1 MLCQIAD
8 ITNGVIS
15 LFASGRLSTKDYC
28 QQIVPIIK
36 EYQHESGKICIYIE
50 ADVLLEGWE
59 SQSLSGVGEIQLPTF
74 DALVLVGG
82 PDWFGNAVR
91 LMGPFMQGEVAWY
104 PLQDKPQAIEWITA
118 KLSCPLTL
126 ETDIT

>member
-8 ITNGVIS
+8 ITDGVIS
-15 LFASGRLSTKDYC
+15 LFASGRLSTRDYC
-28 QQIVPIIK
+28 QQIVPII
-36 EYQHESGKICIYIE
+36 EQYQTQSGKTCIYIE

-59 SQSLSGVGEIQLPTF
+59 SQSLAGVGEIKLPPF

-91 LMGPFMQGEVAWY
+91 LMGPFMQGEVAWF
-104 PLQDKPQAIEWITA
+104 PLEEKSCAIEWITA
-118 KLSCPLTL
+118 KLSCSLDL
-126 ETDIT
+126 

>member
-15 LFASGRLSTKDYC
+15 LFASGRLSTQDYC
-28 QQIVPIIK
+28 SKIVPIIE
-36 EYQHESGKICIYIE
+36 EYQQASGKVCLYIE

-59 SQSLSGVGEIQLPTF
+59 SQSLSGVGELQLPRF

-104 PLQDKPQAIEWITA
+104 ALEDKPQAIEWITA
-118 KLSCPLTL
+118 KLSCPLVR
-126 ETDIT
+126 ES

>member
-8 ITNGVIS
+8 ITDGVIS

-28 QQIVPIIK
+28 QQIAPII
-36 EYQHESGKICIYIE
+36 EQYQTQSGKTCIYIE

-59 SQSLSGVGEIQLPTF
+59 SNSLVGVGEIKLPCF

-104 PLQDKPQAIEWITA
+104 PLEEKGSAIEWITA
-118 KLSCPLTL
+118 KLSCPLNL
-126 ETDIT
+126 

>member
-28 QQIVPIIK
+28 QQIAPILA
-36 EYQHESGKICIYIE
+36 EYQTQSGKTCIYIE

-59 SQSLSGVGEIQLPTF
+59 SQSLSGVGEVKLPGF

-104 PLQDKPQAIEWITA
+104 PLEEKAQAIEWITA
-118 KLSCPLTL
+118 KLSCPLSQ
-126 ETDIT
+126 

>member
-28 QQIVPIIK
+28 QLIAPIIEK
-36 EYQHESGKICIYIE
+36 YQAESGKVCLYIE

-59 SQSLSGVGEIQLPTF
+59 SQSLSGVGEVQLPRF

-104 PLQDKPQAIEWITA
+104 PLEQKPLAIEWITA
-118 KLSCPLTL
+118 KLSCPLTQ
-126 ETDIT
+126 